1 MELMSLTPDQINGLF
16 ELVGALFILN
26 HCRVLYKD
34 KQVRGVSILSTA
46 FFFLWGVW
54 NVFYYPHLDQ
64 RYSFYAGLCITAA
77 NTLWIVMLVHYSRKK
92 RV

>member
-1 MELMSLTPDQINGLF
+1 MSLTPDQINALF
-16 ELVGALFILN
+16 EFCGAVFILN
-26 HCRVLYKD
+26 HCRVLFKA
-34 KQVRGVSILSTA
+34 KQVAGVSLLSTA

-64 RYSFYAGLCITAA
+64 WYSFYAGLCITAA